1 MILEFLHEIN
11 KEGTTIIYTSHYLEE
26 AEDLCDHI
34 AIIDHGELII
44 NGMTNEIVGSEQEY
58 QDLESVFLKLTG
70 RKLRD

>member
-1 MILEFLHEIN
+1 
-11 KEGTTIIYTSHYLEE
+11 IIYTSHYLEE

-44 NGMTNEIVGSEQEY
+44 NGMTREIVGSKQEY